1 MTIKLYKHERNPD
14 HVTDVRLSLCLCFC
28 CLVLPV
34 KEFGGFVL
42 NLKYFSAAIALV
54 ADWQIILQS
63 WNVPL
68 PGWFH
73 QGSPRLLT
81 SFSVALMRT
90 SLRYLNDETD

>member
-63 WNVPL
+63 WK
-68 PGWFH
+68 FEC
-73 QGSPRLLT
+73 T
-81 SFSVALMRT
+81 SARMVSSRIPPVVDFFFGGI
-90 SLRYLNDETD
+90 DENQSQVFER